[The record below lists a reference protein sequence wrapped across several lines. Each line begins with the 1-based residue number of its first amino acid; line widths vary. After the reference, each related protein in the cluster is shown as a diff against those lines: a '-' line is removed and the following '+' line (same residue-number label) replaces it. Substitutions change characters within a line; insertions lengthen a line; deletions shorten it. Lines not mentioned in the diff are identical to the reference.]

1 MPAGNVTLTANGS
14 RTIQNYTITYN
25 LNGGALVA
33 GKTNPTSYNVESQN
47 ITLNNPQK
55 TGYTFTGWTGSNGT
69 TPSTTVTIAKGST
82 GNKNYTANYNVNQ
95 YEVTYI
101 DVVGSTTGKVL
112 GTSKENVN
120 FGTQVTG
127 ASKGTDVT
135 VGKYYA
141 GYVYSSQQ

>member
-112 GTSKENVN
+112 GTSKEKCKLWNTSN
-120 FGTQVTG
+120 R
-127 ASKGTDVT
+127 SKQRNRCNCW
-135 VGKYYA
+135 KILCRLCI
-141 GYVYSSQQ
+141 